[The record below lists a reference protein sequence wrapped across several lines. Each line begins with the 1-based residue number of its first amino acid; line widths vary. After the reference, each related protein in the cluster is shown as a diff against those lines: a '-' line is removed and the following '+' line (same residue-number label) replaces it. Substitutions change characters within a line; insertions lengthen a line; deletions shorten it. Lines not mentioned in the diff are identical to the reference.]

1 MGLATNTEA
10 DFDLWGEELYID
22 DLDCAFI
29 AKTLHGVDTPET
41 HDKVTRGNGM
51 IVNFKRAA
59 VEVFTAG
66 TCE

>member
-29 AKTLHGVDTPET
+29 AETLHGVDTPET
-41 HDKVTRGNGM
+41 RDKVTRGNGM